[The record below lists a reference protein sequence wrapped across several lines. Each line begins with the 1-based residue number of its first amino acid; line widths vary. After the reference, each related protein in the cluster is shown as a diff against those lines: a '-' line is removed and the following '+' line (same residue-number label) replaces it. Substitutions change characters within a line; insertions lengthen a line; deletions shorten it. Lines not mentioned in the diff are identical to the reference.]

1 MQSKSKMS
9 DFTILN
15 KLGKVLQIFYS
26 LSQID
31 QRIVSALDFF
41 DRFGLF
47 ILPLS
52 MIATIVTLLH
62 RFAYFCTHFRIGSL
76 L

>member
-1 MQSKSKMS
+1 MQTNTKMS
-9 DFTILN
+9 DFTILS
-15 KLGKVLQIFYS
+15 KLGKVLQIFYFH
-26 LSQID
+26 SQID
-31 QRIVSALDFF
+31 HRIVSALDFLY
-41 DRFGLF
+41 RFGIF

-62 RFAYFCTHFRIGSL
+62 RFAYFCTHCRIGSL